1 MIKNLSQLK
10 RAFQV
15 GAQFEI
21 VDHWRT
27 ETIGQICKVTCAS
40 TQGFYT
46 FIPDA
51 PTDKV
56 SIANGGK
63 GSWLDWGNAS
73 LWSFEGDMVSRCD
86 IKGNLIIK
94 MKMLDAA

>member
-10 RAFQV
+10 KALQV

-21 VDHWRT
+21 VAHCRP
-27 ETIGQICKVTCAS
+27 EVVGQIRKVTCAN

-73 LWSFEGDMVSRCD
+73 LWKFEGDIVSRCD
-86 IKGNLIIK
+86 VKGNLIIK